1 MNKLNNLPLAFF
13 INRPNYP
20 WYVVGTVFIGAFM
33 AALDTSII
41 TVALPSIAHEFHQ
54 SISVTAWV
62 ALAYLL
68 TLTALLAIFGR
79 VADIVGRRPLY
90 TLGFTVFIIGSAI
103 CGASPNLTILII
115 ARILQAIG
123 AVLLQSNSIAI
134 VTAAVPLSSRGKAI
148 GIQGTALAI
157 GLSLGPTIGG
167 FLIGTFGWRSIF
179 YVNVPVGIIGTL
191 LAAMILPRDILKK
204 PDIKRPFDF
213 VGAFL
218 IAVSLVF
225 LLFGINQGNERGWAS
240 PLIII
245 SIVLGIVLILGFYLQ
260 EKRHPAPIIDFSLFK
275 ITNLT
280 WGNLSGA
287 ITYAVMYGVLF
298 IIPYYLEEALH
309 LSSAHSGLLTS
320 PLPLGMMMLAPIAG
334 RIADRLGEKIPT
346 MAGAIL
352 MLIGVFCLVF
362 LTPTSSFI
370 LMIILLFIIGVGMGI
385 FTPPN
390 NSSVMGSTPHES
402 LGVSS
407 GMLNM
412 SRSLGQSA
420 GIALAFAIFQGIT
433 IIFGFTSNNAPIHV
447 LVSAFHMTIISL
459 AILSILAVLI
469 SIFRSS
475 NSTRNDGEHHSQ
487 NMAEFTLE

>member
-1 MNKLNNLPLAFF
+1 MNKFDNLPLAFF
-13 INRPNYP
+13 KNRPNYP

-41 TVALPSIAHEFHQ
+41 TVALPTIAHDFHN

-79 VADIVGRRPLY
+79 IADIVGRRPLY
-90 TLGFTVFIIGSAI
+90 TIGFTVFIIGSAI
-103 CGASPNLTILII
+103 CGASPNLTVLII

-134 VTAAVPLSSRGKAI
+134 VTSAVPEHSRGKAI
-148 GIQGTALAI
+148 GIQGTALAV

-179 YVNVPVGIIGTL
+179 YVNVPVGIIGTT
-191 LAAMILPRDILKK
+191 LAAMILPRDNLKK
-204 PDIKRPFDF
+204 AEVRRPFDF

-225 LLFGINQGNERGWAS
+225 LLYGINQGNERGWLS
-240 PLIII
+240 PVIII
-245 SIVLGIVLILGFYLQ
+245 SIILGIIMLFGFYLQ
-260 EKRHPAPIIDFSLFK
+260 EKRHKAPIIDFALFK

-298 IIPYYLEEALH
+298 IIPYYLEEVLKFP
-309 LSSAHSGLLTS
+309 SAHSGLLTS
-320 PLPLGMMMLAPIAG
+320 PLPLGMMILAPIAG

-346 MAGAIL
+346 VMGAVL
-352 MLIGVFCLVF
+352 MFIGTTGLIF
-362 LTPTSSFI
+362 LSPTSSIAIMI
-370 LMIILLFIIGVGMGI
+370 LLLFIIGVGMGI

-390 NSSVMGSTPHES
+390 NSSVMGSTPSES

-412 SRSLGQSA
+412 ARSLGQSV
-420 GIALAFAIFQGIT
+420 GIALAFAIFQGVT
-433 IIFGFTSNNAPIHV
+433 IVLGFTMNNAPVHA
-447 LVSAFHMTIISL
+447 LVDSFHTTIIGL
-459 AILSILAVLI
+459 AILSILVMLI

-475 NSTRNDGEHHSQ
+475 NSTNKKGPNHSQ